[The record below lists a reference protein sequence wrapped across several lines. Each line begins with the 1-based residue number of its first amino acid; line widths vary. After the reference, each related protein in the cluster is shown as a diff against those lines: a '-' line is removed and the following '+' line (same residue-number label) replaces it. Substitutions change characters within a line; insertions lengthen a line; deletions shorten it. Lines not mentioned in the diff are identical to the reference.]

1 MHLRTIFLAAT
12 MLSGSGAAFA
22 QDAAN
27 QPAPGSE
34 TVAPKK
40 DEGTI
45 VVTGIRRSIIDSIA
59 TKRRADSIVDVVTA
73 EDVGKFPDNNVAES
87 LSRLPGVTV
96 DHQFG
101 EGEQLSIAGVEPALN
116 RLTIDGHS
124 VASADWGGNPSDRS
138 SRTFNY
144 SLLSPAIISQAVV
157 YKTPE
162 ARLQEGAIGGSVDIV
177 TRKPLDLK
185 PNTISATGGYEY
197 NDRVKKGSFRG
208 SALYSWHNNN
218 DTLGILLAGNYDNEQ
233 LSRAGVA
240 VYWYRF
246 GSEMMN
252 AWTLDANGNA
262 ISGATLNGHLP
273 TAAELADFSK
283 AQHAAFLAHE
293 YFHQERKRLGFQG
306 ALQARPADN
315 LTLTATA
322 LVIRGNYD
330 NVSNS
335 EYTYGYDGSQM
346 TAAQFSNGVVT
357 SATFAPVAG
366 GSTGATGELDTYY
379 RRTRIK
385 NDTYTLLY
393 DWKPGDWVVTG
404 NVGYTKA
411 SGGKDPEYLL
421 DWRTQQGFTSGT
433 YGRTSYVNWQYPAT
447 DATKWLS
454 NYTALGG
461 EVQNEPAVLAAN
473 NGQPFFGRQ
482 IGGITKSDFTLD
494 KEKFAQFDVTRKVNI
509 GPITEILFGARY
521 SDHDNSNTT
530 VGGATFTNQDYT
542 LADMDPVTRSASLY
556 SGLGTSGN
564 SIPFAALDT
573 AQILATLQK
582 HGTINISRGFSK
594 GSFFHVNEKILNG
607 YLQAN
612 FRAGKLHGNIG
623 GRFVET
629 KDTSDFYSAG
639 NDNSLPPKYVEL
651 PVEVSHTDRRFL
663 PAFNLIYDAGKDVVL
678 RASAAKVI
686 ARARYSDLA
695 GYTTLTDLGNPST
708 TEVSGTGGG
717 GNPDLKPYAA
727 TNYGLSAEWYFAP
740 GSYLAGEIFY
750 RDISNYIGDN
760 PTKVLLTN
768 PVTGSTRL
776 YQISRPVN
784 AGGAKVTGFSLS
796 GNVNL
801 IWGFGIQGNYTFADA
816 TVQNTAFAGTGLPYL
831 SRNTVTITPY
841 WEKGP
846 FQARVSYNRRSKY
859 FYRFGRVQSED
870 YTDAYAE
877 LDAQISYQLNKNVQL
892 TANASNLLDETYYQ
906 YHDDPRFPT
915 SVYKNGRVFSFTA
928 TFKM

>member
-1 MHLRTIFLAAT
+1 MNHRTIFLAAT

-22 QDAAN
+22 QDATS
-27 QPAPGSE
+27 QPPSSE
-34 TVAPKK
+34 TVASTN
-40 DEGTI
+40 ETI
-45 VVTGIRRSIIDSIA
+45 VVTGIRKSITDSIA
-59 TKRRADSIVDVVTA
+59 TKRRANSIVDVVTA

-144 SLLSPAIISQAVV
+144 SLLSPSIISQAIV

-162 ARLQEGAIGGSVDIV
+162 ARLQEGAIGGSVDII

-185 PNTISATGGYEY
+185 PHTLTATGGYQY

-208 SALYSWHNNN
+208 SGLYSWHNDNG
-218 DTLGILLAGNYDNEQ
+218 TLGILLAGNYDNER

-240 VYWYRF
+240 VYWYRQ

-273 TAAELADFSK
+273 TAAELAQFSQ
-283 AQHAAFLAHE
+283 ARHAAFLAHE
-293 YFHQERKRLGFQG
+293 YFQQDRKRLGLNG
-306 ALQARPADN
+306 ALQFRPVDN

-322 LVIRGNYD
+322 LVIRGNYS

-346 TAAQFSNGVVT
+346 TAAEFSDGVVT
-357 SATFAPVAG
+357 KATFKPVAA
-366 GSTGATGELDTYY
+366 GSTGATGQLDTLY
-379 RRTRIK
+379 RKTKVK
-385 NDTYTLLY
+385 NDTYSLMY
-393 DWKPGDWVVTG
+393 DWKPGEWVVTG
-404 NVGYTKA
+404 NAGYTKA

-447 DATKWLS
+447 DATKWIS
-454 NYTALGG
+454 NFTALGG
-461 EVQNEPAVLAAN
+461 ENQTEPAVLAAN

-494 KEKFAQFDVTRKVNI
+494 KEKFAQFDVSRKVDL
-509 GPITEILFGARY
+509 GPITEIFFGARY
-521 SDHDNSNTT
+521 SDHDNSNET
-530 VGGATFTNQDYT
+530 VGGATFTNQNYT
-542 LADMDPVTRSASLY
+542 LADVDPVTRSASLY

-564 SIPFAALDT
+564 SIPFAALNAD
-573 AQILATLQK
+573 QIISTLEK
-582 HGTINISRGFSK
+582 YGTINISRGFSK
-594 GSFFHVNEKILNG
+594 GSFFDVNETILNG
-607 YLQAN
+607 YVQAN
-612 FRAGKLHGNIG
+612 FKSGRIHGNIG
-623 GRFVET
+623 GRFVQT
-629 KDTSDFYSAG
+629 KDTSNFYSAG
-639 NDNSLPPKYVEL
+639 NNASGNYQEL
-651 PVEVSHTDRRFL
+651 PVKVSHTDRRFL
-663 PAFNLIYDAGKDVVL
+663 PAFNVAYDAGENVVL

-686 ARARYSDLA
+686 ARPRYSDLA
-695 GYTTLTDLGNPST
+695 GYTTLDDT
-708 TEVSGTGGG
+708 TRTGGG

-727 TNYGLSAEWYFAP
+727 TNYGLSAEWYFKP

-750 RDISNYIGDN
+750 RDISNYIGNQVVDG
-760 PTKVLLTN
+760 VQLTN
-768 PVTGSTRL
+768 PVTGQTLEYS
-776 YQISRPVN
+776 ISRPVN
-784 AGGAKVTGFSLS
+784 GGKAKVTGFSLS

-816 TVQNTAFAGTGLPYL
+816 EVKSATLSATGLPYL

-859 FYRFGRVQSED
+859 FYRYGRVQSRD
-870 YTDAYAE
+870 FTDAYAQ
-877 LDAQISYQLNKNVQL
+877 LDAQISYALNKNIQL
-892 TANASNLLDETYYQ
+892 TGNAANLLDETYYQ
-906 YHDDPRFPT
+906 YSSDPKFPT
-915 SVYKNGRVFSFTA
+915 SVYKNGRVFSLTA

>member
-1 MHLRTIFLAAT
+1 MKVRTIFLAAT

-22 QDAAN
+22 QDAAV

-34 TVAPKK
+34 TLAPKN

-45 VVTGIRRSIIDSIA
+45 VVTGIRKSITDSIA
-59 TKRRADSIVDVVTA
+59 TKRTSGAIVDVVTA

-101 EGEQLSIAGVEPALN
+101 EGEQLSINGVEPALN
-116 RLTIDGHS
+116 HLTIDGHT

-144 SLLSPAIISQAVV
+144 SLLSPAIISQAIV

-162 ARLQEGAIGGSVDIV
+162 ARIQEGGIGGTVDII

-185 PNTISATGGYEY
+185 PNTVMLTGGYEY

-208 SALYSWHNNN
+208 AGLYSWHNSN
-218 DTLGILLAGNYDNEQ
+218 DTLGVLLAGNYDNEQ

-240 VYWYRF
+240 VYWYRM
-246 GSEMMN
+246 GSELMN

-262 ISGATLNGHLP
+262 VSGATLNGHLP
-273 TAAELADFSK
+273 TAAELANF
-283 AQHAAFLAHE
+283 ANARHAAFLAHE
-293 YFHQERKRLGFQG
+293 YFRQQRKRLGLNG
-306 ALQARPADN
+306 ALQFRPSDN

-346 TAAQFSNGVVT
+346 TAAEFSNGVVT
-357 SATFAPVAG
+357 KASFMPVAA

-385 NDTYTLLY
+385 NDTYSLMY
-393 DWKPGDWVVTG
+393 EWKPGEWVVTG
-404 NVGYTKA
+404 NAGYTKA

-447 DATKWLS
+447 DATKWIS
-454 NYTALGG
+454 NFTALGG
-461 EVQNEPAVLAAN
+461 ELQKEPAVLAAN
-473 NGQPFFGRQ
+473 GGQPFFGRQ
-482 IGGITKSDFTLD
+482 IGGITVSDFTLD
-494 KEKFAQFDVTRKVNI
+494 KEKFAQFDVLRKVNF

-530 VGGATFTNQDYT
+530 VGGATFTNQNYT
-542 LADMDPVTRSASLY
+542 LADLNPVTRSASLY

-573 AQILATLQK
+573 PQILETLQK
-582 HGTINISRGFSK
+582 YGTINISRGFSK
-594 GSFFHVNEKILNG
+594 GSFFDVTEKILDG
-607 YLQAN
+607 YVQAN
-612 FRAGKLHGNIG
+612 FRSGKVHGNIG
-623 GRFVET
+623 GRFVQT
-629 KDTSDFYSAG
+629 TDSSNFYSAG
-639 NDNSLPPKYVEL
+639 NDAKGNYVEL
-651 PVEVSHTDRRFL
+651 PVTAKHTDRRFL
-663 PAFNLIYDAGKDVVL
+663 PAFNLIYDAGPDVAL

-686 ARARYSDLA
+686 ARPRYSDLA
-695 GYTTLTDLGNPST
+695 GYTTLDDT
-708 TEVSGTGGG
+708 TRTGGG

-750 RDISNYIGDN
+750 RDISNYIGNQVVDN
-760 PTKVLLTN
+760 VQLTN
-768 PVTGSTRL
+768 PVTGQTNNYS
-776 YQISRPVN
+776 ISRPVN

-801 IWGFGIQGNYTFADA
+801 IWGFGVQGDYTFADA
-816 TVQNTAFAGTGLPYL
+816 TIKNSAFAGTGLPYL

-859 FYRFGRVQSED
+859 FYRYGRMSSQD
-870 YTDAYAE
+870 YTAAYAE
-877 LDAQISYQLNKNVQL
+877 LDAQLSYQLNKHIQV

-906 YHDDPRFPT
+906 YSSDPKYPT
-915 SVYKNGRVFSFTA
+915 SVYKNGRVFSLTA